1 MIKDAEKILSITH
14 KTRRTGREGAQLSQ
28 RTVEPQLLVPR
39 GMQRNY
45 RIRRHRPLFN
55 CQNFEMSRWSRSSL
69 SETGF
74 IPMKCKVLFKI
85 QNSALLFNKP
95 PDVRAN

>member
-55 CQNFEMSRWSRSSL
+55 CQNFECLAGLDQVSL
-69 SETGF
+69 
-74 IPMKCKVLFKI
+74 KLVLY
-85 QNSALLFNKP
+85 L
-95 PDVRAN
+95 